1 MTWEDILKADKKQS
15 FLNKLKEVANK
26 TGYNALRIFSRVL
39 MGIKLPTFV
48 EMEIRQKKLLEEWN
62 ALSPEEQEEIKRK
75 RQEEYEREKRSYDE
89 YGPYFT
95 EP

>member
-39 MGIKLPTFV
+39 IGVKLPTFV
-48 EMEIRQKKLLEEWN
+48 EREIQQKKLLEEWN
-62 ALSPEEQEEIKRK
+62 ALSPEEQEELKRK
-75 RQEEYEREKRSYDE
+75 RQEDRKEILSYYDE
-89 YGPYFT
+89 YSDY
-95 EP
+95 E

>member
-39 MGIKLPTFV
+39 IGVKLPTFV
-48 EMEIRQKKLLEEWN
+48 EREIQQKKLLEEWN

-75 RQEEYEREKRSYDE
+75 RQEDRKEILSYYDE
-89 YGPYFT
+89 YSDY
-95 EP
+95 E

>member
-1 MTWEDILKADKKQS
+1 MSWKNILKADKKQS

-39 MGIKLPTFV
+39 IGVKLPTFV
-48 EMEIRQKKLLEEWN
+48 EREIQQKKLLEEWN

-75 RQEEYEREKRSYDE
+75 RQEDRKEILSYYDE
-89 YGPYFT
+89 YSDY
-95 EP
+95 E